1 MNILQKMKLNESFN
15 KLFELFNDDELL
27 EVIHFLN
34 RVLDR
39 LEIEKEVE

>member
-15 KLFELFNDDELL
+15 KLFELFNNDELL
-27 EVIHFLN
+27 GVIHFLN

-39 LEIEKEVE
+39 LETEKEVE

>member
-1 MNILQKMKLNESFN
+1 MNILQKMKLNEPSN

-39 LEIEKEVE
+39 LETEKEVE